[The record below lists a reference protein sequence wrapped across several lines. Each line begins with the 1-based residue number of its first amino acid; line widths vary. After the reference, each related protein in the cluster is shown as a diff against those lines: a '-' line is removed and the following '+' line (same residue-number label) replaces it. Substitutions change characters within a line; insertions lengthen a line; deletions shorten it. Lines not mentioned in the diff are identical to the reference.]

1 LILFFVLIV
10 LKMDHFDEIA
20 KIFGGMIPLA
30 VFGAIMMPIAILGV
44 GIIAIVVWI
53 IWFDNHNPPQ
63 ELFIQ
68 SPWFEQ
74 IIAGKKT
81 IEGRVAPLSKY
92 KGLVNQVI
100 RITNGRLRMRVQVLS
115 VQHYPTLTS
124 YIASVGWQ
132 NCAPHAVDYEDAV
145 RKYRAVSTGH
155 GTVVFSDQRIQEKG
169 GITALTIIP
178 LTF

>member
-1 LILFFVLIV
+1 
-10 LKMDHFDEIA
+10 
-20 KIFGGMIPLA
+20 MI
-30 VFGAIMMPIAILGV
+30 PIAILGV
-44 GIIAIVVWI
+44 SIVALVVWI
-53 IWFDNHNPPQ
+53 IWFDKRNPPQ

-74 IIAGKKT
+74 IINGKKI

-145 RKYRAVSTGH
+145 RKYRAVSTGEH
-155 GTVVFSDQRIQEKG
+155 PYGTLVFSDKRIQEKG

-178 LTF
+178 V